1 VLTHDPALAA
11 PAGNGRSAP
20 RRRTSRHAAEAA
32 GAVALAVSLL
42 AAFVLTDRA
51 DTSIRLEPNRVGF
64 IAAKSGR
71 VTRSFVVGRE
81 PRALAVGFGSV
92 WVADYRD
99 TTVTRLDR
107 RTGDPATIPVGGH
120 PTGIVAAAGA
130 VWVWTLEGLLVRID
144 PRFDER
150 AGSIRLPAQSDH
162 LGVSVGGI
170 ASGGGFLW
178 VTAPPSTA
186 IRVEPANPRRHVP
199 IVLPGGVDGPIAYAD
214 GRAWIAGSGEVVPV
228 DAQSLA
234 AGPGLPVGD
243 AHGVVFADGALWVVS
258 GGPAHVGGVGQ
269 ALRRV
274 NVESR
279 LIDYL
284 FRVGGN
290 PAAVTTAAG
299 WIWTASRSDGTI
311 SRIDPRANRVV
322 DTISVGASPTAL
334 AADPDGVWVA
344 VE

>member
-1 VLTHDPALAA
+1 VAFRRTGRRAAVVAGALAL
-11 PAGNGRSAP
+11 
-20 RRRTSRHAAEAA
+20 
-32 GAVALAVSLL
+32 VVSVVVG
-42 AAFVLTDRA
+42 FVLIDHGRA
-51 DTSIRLEPNRVGF
+51 SIRLTPNHVGF
-64 IAAKSGR
+64 IAARSGQ
-71 VTRSFVVGRE
+71 VTRSFPVGRE
-81 PRALAVGFGSV
+81 PRALALGFGSV

-99 TTVTRLDR
+99 TTVMRLDR
-107 RTGDPATIPVGGH
+107 RTGDAATIPVGGH
-120 PTGIVAAAGA
+120 PTGIVAADGA
-130 VWVWTLEGLLVRID
+130 VWVWTLEGLLVRVD

-150 AGSIRLPAQSDH
+150 TGSIRLPAQGDH
-162 LGVSVGGI
+162 LGVSSGGI
-170 ASGGGFLW
+170 AAGGGFVW
-178 VTAPPSTA
+178 VTAPPTTGV
-186 IRVEPANPRRHVP
+186 RVEPANPRRHVRL
-199 IVLPGGVDGPIAYAD
+199 VLPAGASGPIAYAD

-258 GGPAHVGGVGQ
+258 GGPGHVGGVDQ

-290 PAAVTTAAG
+290 PAAVTAAAG
-299 WIWTASRSDGTI
+299 SIWAASRSDGTL

-322 DTISVGASPTAL
+322 DTMSLGASPTAL
-334 AADPDGVWVA
+334 AADADGVWVA